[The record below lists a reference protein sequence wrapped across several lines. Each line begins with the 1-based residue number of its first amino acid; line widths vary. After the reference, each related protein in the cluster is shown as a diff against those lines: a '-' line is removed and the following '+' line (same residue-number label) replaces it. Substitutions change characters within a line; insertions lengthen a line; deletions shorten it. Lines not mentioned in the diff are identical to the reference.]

1 MKTYLKDLTPEEVI
15 RRLKAGEVLKE
26 DDSKTITKLVE
37 GVWCTYYQNGSI
49 GLNDGFNLDS
59 DARQYYYFETPDEL
73 KLEVGKCYKTRDG
86 RKAFVSSIMLDS
98 EFPFLGI
105 IENCAKTENWLENG
119 KFNIY
124 QPENDLDLISEW
136 SDDDVE

>member
-73 KLEVGKCYKTRDG
+73 KLQEGKRYKTRGGYMAFLAEYGEDSYFYGSVKGYCIGFHWRCDG
-86 RKAFVSSIMLDS
+86 KHDSKSSFDIV
-98 EFPFLGI
+98 
-105 IENCAKTENWLENG
+105 A
-119 KFNIY
+119 
-124 QPENDLDLISEW
+124 EW
-136 SDDDVE
+136 GDDDVAED